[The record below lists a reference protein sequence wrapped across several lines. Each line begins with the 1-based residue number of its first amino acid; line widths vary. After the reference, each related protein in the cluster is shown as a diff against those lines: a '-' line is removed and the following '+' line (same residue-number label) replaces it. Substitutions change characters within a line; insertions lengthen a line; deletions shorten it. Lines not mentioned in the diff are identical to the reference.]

1 VTTIVVLLLLGLL
14 FVVAEVLF
22 PSLGLFGLS
31 SAAALIGADVLVYR
45 EYGGL
50 VLAVVIAVEVVAV
63 PVLVRLAL
71 RALPHIGVGRKMFI
85 PAPAPTPSTGIE
97 RADHL
102 LGTEGTTE
110 SDLRPSGTAL
120 FGAERRSVVAESG
133 TIEAGTRVRV
143 TAVEGFRIVVR
154 ALDRPLDRV
163 AVEVA
168 DLT

>member
-1 VTTIVVLLLLGLL
+1 MTTIVVLLVLGLL

-31 SAAALIGADVLVYR
+31 SAAALVGADVLVYR
-45 EYGGL
+45 DYGGWA
-50 VLAVVIAVEVVAV
+50 LAVVIALEVVLV

-85 PAPAPTPSTGIE
+85 PAPAPTPATGIE

-102 LGTEGTTE
+102 LGLEGTTD

-120 FGAERRSVVAESG
+120 FGTERRSVVAEAG
-133 TIEAGTRVRV
+133 TIPAGTRVRV
-143 TAVEGFRIVVR
+143 AAVEGFRIVVR
-154 ALDRPLDRV
+154 PIDRPADRI
-163 AVEVA
+163 ALEVA

>member
-1 VTTIVVLLLLGLL
+1 VTTIVVLLVLGLL

-31 SAAALIGADVLVYR
+31 SAAALIGADVLIFR
-45 EYGGL
+45 EYGGGA
-50 VLAVVIAVEVVAV
+50 LAVAIVLEVVAV
-63 PVLVRLAL
+63 PVLVKLAF
-71 RALPHIGVGRKMFI
+71 RALPHVGVGRQMLI
-85 PAPAPTPSTGIE
+85 PAPDATPATGIE

-102 LGTEGTTE
+102 IGAEGVTE

-120 FGAERRSVVAESG
+120 FGGERRSVVAEAG
-133 TIEAGTRVRV
+133 TIEGGTRVRV

-154 ALDRPLDRV
+154 ACDRPSDRM
-163 AVEVA
+163 ALEVA